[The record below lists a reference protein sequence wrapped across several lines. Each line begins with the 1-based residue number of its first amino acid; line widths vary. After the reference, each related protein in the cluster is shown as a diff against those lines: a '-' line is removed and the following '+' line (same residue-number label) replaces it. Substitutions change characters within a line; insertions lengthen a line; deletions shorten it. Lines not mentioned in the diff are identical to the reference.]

1 MQCIEVLSRSSVR
14 GKDEVVVDKKL
25 LGVKEMLPSSSF
37 NGELDHVA

>member
-1 MQCIEVLSRSSVR
+1 MQCIEVLPRSSVR
-14 GKDEVVVDKKL
+14 GEDEVVVDKKL